1 MGFGSFIKAVG
12 KEYIKTNI
20 ETLERNKDTYDR
32 TTNWAYR
39 VSDETLKKRFKTVR
53 DQYEKKAIYDELKRR
68 GY

>member
-32 TTNWAYR
+32 TTNWAYG